1 MTPKLLPSDF
11 QDPPPPQPIPERSKC
26 CGARAYVSSG
36 DEGANFYVCAK
47 CERACDIRCEVMS
60 DLATPQDPPLSGA
73 EYLNAKDRDA
83 LLDSQKQIDALAD
96 IVGGEEYGDCREC
109 KEGTEHSHCDVCKN
123 KLSSCSCPQR
133 QPDGSWVEP
142 TPPPEQLDERND
154 KCAFC
159 RHIRIAHGTH
169 GCSFYETCGC
179 ESFTPSTL
187 LDTVTYVDSRTE
199 EERANP
205 PKTTLTTT
213 EDTVGG
219 EERCGKCKHS
229 IERHGTYTCDICDCE
244 NWWREKGEPTPPS
257 KPSEEKSECCNAALI
272 KSSDGIHQ
280 YGVCYMCH
288 KEYKLD
294 STPPKA
300 EGVGEWDDFTV
311 DTVNLKQTISTTIE
325 ILSHKDAAEQVWN
338 DVCKAL
344 TSATREAVNAS
355 VKAAEERKDG
365 EWRKYLYDVLIENVN
380 SKKTAEA
387 RANKA
392 VKIDETRMYERDAAE
407 CDGVIL
413 LLQRILPNKSLPP
426 PPSN

>member
-1 MTPKLLPSDF
+1 MN
-11 QDPPPPQPIPERSKC
+11 PQPTPERSKC

-142 TPPPEQLDERND
+142 TPPPEQLDERNAE
-154 KCAFC
+154 CAFC
-159 RHIRIAHGTH
+159 RHIRMAHGIH

-187 LDTVTYVDSRTE
+187 VDTTTYVDSRTE

-213 EDTVGG
+213 VDMVGG
-219 EERCGKCKHS
+219 EECGTCKKPRSGPGLQLCSDTFHS
-229 IERHGTYTCDICDCE
+229 
-244 NWWREKGEPTPPS
+244 TPPS
-257 KPSEEKSECCNAALI
+257 KQSEECRHHKIVLNEVY
-272 KSSDGIHQ
+272 GMERVEQ
-280 YGVCYMCH
+280 YWTCLDC
-288 KEYKLD
+288 KERVD
-294 STPPKA
+294 PRNHESTPPKA
-300 EGVGEWDDFTV
+300 EGAEGMTKEKLEKLLRLLWNPPKEDE
-311 DTVNLKQTISTTIE
+311 NLLHQTIDIITDYHNE
-325 ILSHKDAAEQVWN
+325 
-338 DVCKAL
+338 AL
-344 TSATREAVNAS
+344 TSATRAV
-355 VKAAEERKDG
+355 EERKDG
-365 EWRKYLYDVLIENVN
+365 EFRKMVESNFSLFNGYDISRDNKE
-380 SKKTAEA
+380 AEA
-387 RANKA
+387 AHLG
-392 VKIDETRMYERDAAE
+392 AE
-407 CDGVIL
+407 LFKEEL
-413 LLQRILPNKSLPP
+413 LSLLPP
-426 PPSN
+426 PPNEQTKTN